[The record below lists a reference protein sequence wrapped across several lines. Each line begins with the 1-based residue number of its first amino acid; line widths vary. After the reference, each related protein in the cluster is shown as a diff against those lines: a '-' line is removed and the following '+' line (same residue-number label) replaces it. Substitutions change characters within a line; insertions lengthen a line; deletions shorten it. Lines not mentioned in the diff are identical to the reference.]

1 MFTECVYIIKEH
13 NCYICEYEFMG
24 LNPEKLLETVVSVFD
39 TSVSGLASLRKK
51 LRLETYSLSLPVSRV
66 SC

>member
-13 NCYICEYEFMG
+13 NCYICEYEFVG

-51 LRLETYSLSLPVSRV
+51 LRLETK
-66 SC
+66 